1 MPKNKQRPRKSTRR
15 KKHSK
20 KNVWFKQLLI
30 RIVLEKIIGIIISIG
45 AIKYLW
51 ELLF

>member
-1 MPKNKQRPRKSTRR
+1 MSKNKQRPRKSTRG

-20 KNVWFKQLLI
+20 KNVWFKRLLI
-30 RIVLEKIIGIIISIG
+30 TIVLERIIGIIDIET
-45 AIKYLW
+45 IKSLW